1 LALACDIPSPP
12 EHRRAVPRSGNAR
25 APHRVARW
33 PILPAMI
40 DLLVAQPMLLLFLV
54 LAVGYAAGR
63 VSAGGV
69 QLGIAAVL
77 FAGLAAGAL
86 DPRLALPEFVRSFG
100 LVLFVYAVGV
110 SSGPGFVTSLR
121 RRGLRDTAWT
131 VALLAMAAGI
141 TALAQRALG
150 LPAAVTAGLF
160 CGALTNTPALAAVL
174 ERLPAGA
181 HAPVVGYSVA
191 YPMGALGIV
200 LALAVAR
207 RRWRAD
213 LEATERAG
221 HLDVQFMLV
230 RHEAATTAPVK
241 ELLRT
246 WGIRARFVR
255 RRRAGHWALL
265 NPDERL
271 AVGDLVTAVGLPE
284 ALRQLAE
291 RVGEVSEEH
300 VELDRSDLDFRRI
313 FVSEHAVAGR
323 SLAELKTLTRFGA
336 LVTRVRRGD
345 VDLVP
350 DGRTVLELG
359 DRVRVVAPRERMAE
373 ISRFFGDSYRA
384 LGEIDAVSFGLG
396 AGLGLLLGL
405 VSIPLPGGGFFRLG
419 PAGGPLV
426 MGLVLGALGRTGPL
440 VWQLPYSASLTLRQL
455 GLALFLAA
463 VGVSAGTPFV
473 RTLGTGGGLPLLAA
487 GAVVTLATAAV
498 ALWSGRALLRT
509 PAGVAMGMASG
520 VHTQPAGL
528 AFANDAARDESPN
541 VGYAS
546 VSPVATVT
554 KILLAQLL
562 LGGGR

>member
-1 LALACDIPSPP
+1 MLRHML
-12 EHRRAVPRSGNAR
+12 E
-25 APHRVARW
+25 
-33 PILPAMI
+33 
-40 DLLVAQPMLLLFLV
+40 LLIAQPMLLLFLV
-54 LAVGYAAGR
+54 LAMGYAAGR
-63 VSAGGV
+63 VSLGGV

-77 FAGLAAGAL
+77 FAGLAAGTL
-86 DPRLALPEFVRSFG
+86 DSRLQLPEFVRSFG
-100 LVLFVYAVGV
+100 LVMFVYSVGI
-110 SSGPGFVTSLR
+110 SSGPGFLASLR
-121 RRGLRDTAWT
+121 RRGLRDTGWT
-131 VALLAMAAGI
+131 LGLLTIAAG
-141 TALAQRALG
+141 LATLAERVLG
-150 LPAAVTAGLF
+150 LPKAVTAGLF

-181 HAPVVGYSVA
+181 HAPVIGYSIA

-200 LALAVAR
+200 LGLAVAR

-213 LEATERAG
+213 LAERERRV
-221 HLDVQFMLV
+221 HLDVRFLLV
-230 RHEAATTAPVK
+230 TRDAAIGTPVK
-241 ELLRT
+241 LLLQA

-255 RRRAGHWALL
+255 RRRGGEWALL
-265 NPDERL
+265 SPDAALER
-271 AVGDLVTAVGLPE
+271 GDLVTAVGLSDPLE
-284 ALRQLAE
+284 RLAA

-313 FVSEHAVAGR
+313 FVSDSSVAGR

-350 DGRTVLELG
+350 EGRTVLELG
-359 DRVRVVAPRERMAE
+359 DRVRVVAPRARMAE
-373 ISRFFGDSYRA
+373 ISNFFGDSYRA

-396 AGLGLLLGL
+396 AALGLLLGL
-405 VSIPLPGGGFFRLG
+405 VSIPLPGGMYFRLG

-426 MGLVLGALGRTGPL
+426 MGLVLGALGRTGPI
-440 VWQLPYSASLTLRQL
+440 VWQLPYSAGLTLRQL

-473 RTLGTGGGLPLLAA
+473 NTLRDGGGLQLLTA
-487 GAVVTLATAAV
+487 GAVVTVVTAAL
-498 ALWSGRALLRT
+498 ALWSARHLLRA

-541 VGYAS
+541 LGYAS
-546 VSPVATVT
+546 VSPIATVG
-554 KILLAQLL
+554 KILLAQIL